1 MDTDRRS
8 GVKLFYSDRTDRF
21 WIKCCACG
29 SFSMW
34 KNQNLCRCSQLP
46 TMVVYKWP
54 QRPHYSLFCVSHY
67 VAALFFQTMN
77 GLNEESPTEH
87 LEFPLLTQRSLSS
100 ITQLLPFLRTLCCSF
115 QSNPSYNHLMSHL
128 PVADYPPASSEK
140 VLKNLEK
147 ITEEE
152 FLDSLQFQE
161 R

>member
-1 MDTDRRS
+1 MS
-8 GVKLFYSDRTDRF
+8 H
-21 WIKCCACG
+21 C
-29 SFSMW
+29 
-34 KNQNLCRCSQLP
+34 
-46 TMVVYKWP
+46 VV
-54 QRPHYSLFCVSHY
+54 V
-67 VAALFFQTMN
+67 LFFQTMN
-77 GLNEESPTEH
+77 GLNEESTTEH
-87 LEFPLLTQRSLSS
+87 LEFPLLTQHSLSS

-128 PVADYPPASSEK
+128 PIADYPPTSSEK